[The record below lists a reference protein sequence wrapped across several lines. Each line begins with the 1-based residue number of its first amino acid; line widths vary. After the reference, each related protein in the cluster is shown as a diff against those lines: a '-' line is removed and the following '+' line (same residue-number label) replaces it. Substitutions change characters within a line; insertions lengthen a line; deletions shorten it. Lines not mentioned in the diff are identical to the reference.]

1 MPASPVRTV
10 LRFYG
15 ITVSQLSEQL
25 RLSLMLTC
33 VANTLLQWFSVSPG
47 GQYTCRVT
55 NWSGPETPQARGL
68 LFASLAL
75 VVAAAIFG
83 AAKELGLI
91 FAGAADAMLFRRT
104 GIIVLSLRPAHLRAV
119 NHHLTLGWLLIAGI
133 LASPV
138 GETLS

>member
-25 RLSLMLTC
+25 RLSLMLTG

-55 NWSGPETPQARGL
+55 SWPGHATPQARAL
-68 LFASLAL
+68 LFASLAQIM
-75 VVAAAIFG
+75 AAAIGG
-83 AAKELGLI
+83 AAKARHLI
-91 FAGAADAMLFRRT
+91 FAGASVAMLFRRT
-104 GIIVLSLRPAHLRAV
+104 GFIVWSLRPAHLRAV
-119 NHHLTLGWLLIAGI
+119 NQHLTLGWLLIAGI